1 MNNNNISNISF
12 NNNSNENSYK
22 YKSNMI
28 TPMMSLLNNN
38 KNIATKN
45 FDTIIPWIILLF
57 IVFLI
62 III

>member
-22 YKSNMI
+22 YKSNMV
-28 TPMMSLLNNN
+28 TPMMSLLNN
-38 KNIATKN
+38 KNIFTKN
-45 FDTIIPWIILLF
+45 NDTLIPWIILLF
-57 IVFLI
+57 IIFLI

>member
-12 NNNSNENSYK
+12 NNNFNENSYK